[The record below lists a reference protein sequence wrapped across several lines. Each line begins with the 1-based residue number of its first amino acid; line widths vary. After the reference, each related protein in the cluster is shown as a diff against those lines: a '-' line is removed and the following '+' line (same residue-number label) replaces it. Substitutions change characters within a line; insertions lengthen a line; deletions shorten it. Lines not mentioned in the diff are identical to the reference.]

1 VIVVE
6 EEVIDVSADQGTDSQ
21 PHTLD
26 CVYALEASNIILARD
41 PEIAV
46 DEQVNDALV
55 PVLAFCRKMAQYT
68 RGRTQEEDLSSS
80 YSSNIL
86 DLRLHMTEAV
96 EDIMNEYHDIS
107 IHQLFSNWHIGELP
121 TLLPGSQVVSGH
133 KEQRT
138 PEPLAQESRTQEQRA
153 FERAFAQYQADEEQD
168 LQRAIQESFYMI
180 TEQQQ
185 GMQEFYQ
192 ASGGEL
198 GARVEGEDEDDVVE
212 IPTLERMLGM
222 IPDSGI
228 SFFEL
233 TKALGIHNIGTTRL
247 QAVADG
253 VYANTT
259 RKEDGKLYPFQPDE
273 FPSDD
278 DVKDALSR
286 GVRMSLL
293 DLYKVGGVRALGTAK
308 CHEFSNGLIRRGV
321 IVVEDDGS
329 VRVSR
334 DSGKKTSGKDVASR
348 KTTTQDTPSRRL
360 SLPTGSPFDNM
371 PTIGTPRLDWDIRP
385 RQTR

>member
-1 VIVVE
+1 
-6 EEVIDVSADQGTDSQ
+6 
-21 PHTLD
+21 
-26 CVYALEASNIILARD
+26 
-41 PEIAV
+41 
-46 DEQVNDALV
+46 
-55 PVLAFCRKMAQYT
+55 
-68 RGRTQEEDLSSS
+68 
-80 YSSNIL
+80 
-86 DLRLHMTEAV
+86 
-96 EDIMNEYHDIS
+96 
-107 IHQLFSNWHIGELP
+107 
-121 TLLPGSQVVSGH
+121 
-133 KEQRT
+133 
-138 PEPLAQESRTQEQRA
+138 
-153 FERAFAQYQADEEQD
+153 
-168 LQRAIQESFYMI
+168 
-180 TEQQQ
+180 
-185 GMQEFYQ
+185 MQEFYQ

-371 PTIGTPRLDWDIRP
+371 PTIGTPVGQTGTSDPDKHGSAEHRPASIPRIAYMGTPVKHLEDFSRLPAEMIRVRAAVLAHVRQWKTNFP
-385 RQTR
+385 RPTDCTWLELESIERSSVIRHINAYLSTNGLIDKPETQAATIDHLNVDFQD